1 MAGFRAY
8 FDFNLYNG
16 ESTIELSEEESNHLC
31 GSLRAKQNDN
41 VDAFDLQGNIFKCK
55 ITVANKKHTQLEITE
70 KIPPQPKDTNVY
82 LLQCLPKGKTF
93 DDIIR
98 QCVEIGAAGIYPI
111 MSQFS
116 QVKLDE
122 RDAIKKT
129 NKWTSQI
136 IEAIKQSSNF
146 SGFEIFQPKTFNATL
161 DQLQNFDL
169 KIVASL
175 EDNAKPL
182 AQIFKD
188 QPSAPKKIAILIGP
202 EGDMSKDEYNLASEK
217 GFIPATLG
225 KNVLKSETAALT
237 AVAQCLV
244 CADFIR

>member
-8 FDFNLYNG
+8 FDFNSYDG
-16 ESTIELSEEESNHLC
+16 KSTIELSEEESNHLC
-31 GSLRAKQNDN
+31 GSLRAKQNDSI
-41 VDAFDLQGNIFKCK
+41 DAFDLRGNIFKCN
-55 ITVANKKHTQLEITE
+55 ILVANKKHTLLEIKE
-70 KIPPQPKDTNVY
+70 KIPPQPKDTNLY

-98 QCVEIGAAGIYPI
+98 QCVEIGASGIYPI
-111 MSQFS
+111 ISQFS

-122 RDAIKKT
+122 RDIAKKMQ
-129 NKWTSQI
+129 KWTTQI

-146 SGFEIFQPKTFNATL
+146 SGFEIFPPKTFNQTL
-161 DQLQNFDL
+161 TQLPNFDL

-175 EDNAKPL
+175 ENDAKPI
-182 AQIFKD
+182 ANIFKE
-188 QPSAPKKIAILIGP
+188 QSSYPKSIALLIGP
-202 EGDMSKDEYNLASEK
+202 EGDMSKQEYHLASEN
-217 GFIPATLG
+217 GFLPATLG

-237 AVAQCLV
+237 AVAQCLA